1 MLTFGIAQDKL
12 AHTNGC
18 QTLQINHLSVRP
30 EQRHRRAP
38 KEFSDSQSF
47 PSIAETKDLGAAR
60 TPGPVCSSDV
70 ARRSKAGN

>member
-1 MLTFGIAQDKL
+1 MLPFGIAQDKL

-47 PSIAETKDLGAAR
+47 TSIAETIAPGAVRTLGSQCSVDFAR
-60 TPGPVCSSDV
+60 
-70 ARRSKAGN
+70 